1 MYTKKTYSNNVI
13 RIGGFAINTTYEI
26 LPDIFYVG
34 GSDRRIERF
43 ENMFPLP
50 HGVAYNSYLIVDEKT
65 ALLDTVDA
73 AISAEYIENI
83 LYVLKGRPLDYLVIN
98 HMEPDHCANIE
109 EILRRFP
116 DVKVIGNTKT
126 FQFFRQYYTMDMS
139 DNCIEVKEGQEI
151 NLGNHTLR
159 FYMAPM
165 VHWPEVMVTYETTKG
180 ILFSADAFGAFGAIS
195 GNIFADQVEYD
206 SFYLDEARR
215 YYTNIVGRYGNQVQA
230 LFKKLSGL
238 DIKMICALHGHIW
251 RGDMIPFIL
260 DKYDKWSRYIPE
272 KKGVVLAY
280 GSMYG
285 NTENAVNALAAKLA
299 QRGIEDIRVY
309 DVSKTH
315 PSYIIADI
323 FKYSHVVFA
332 APTYNMN
339 LYFPMDA
346 LLRELAVLNI
356 SNRKVALIGNHTW
369 ASAALKIMTEMI
381 NNMKDMELI
390 GPPLDIKSSL
400 RENREQELDDLAD
413 AIYKSM
419 QD

>member
-1 MYTKKTYSNNVI
+1 
-13 RIGGFAINTTYEI
+13 
-26 LPDIFYVG
+26 
-34 GSDRRIERF
+34 
-43 ENMFPLP
+43 MFPLP
-50 HGVAYNSYLIVDEKT
+50 HGVAYNSYLIMDEKT

-83 LYVLKGRPLDYLVIN
+83 LHVLNGRQLDYLVIN

-116 DVKVIGNTKT
+116 NVKVIGNTKT

-151 NLGNHTLR
+151 NLGKHNLR

-165 VHWPEVMVTYETTKG
+165 VHWPEVMVTYETTQG

-215 YYTNIVGRYGNQVQA
+215 YYTNIVGRYGTQVQA

-251 RGDMIPFIL
+251 RGDMIPYIM
-260 DKYDKWSRYIPE
+260 DKYNKWSNYEPE

-285 NTENAVNALAAKLA
+285 NTENAVNALAAKLS
-299 QRGIEDIRVY
+299 QRGIKDIRVY
-309 DVSKTH
+309 DISKTH
-315 PSYIIADI
+315 PSYIISDI

-339 LYFPMDA
+339 LYFPMDS

-356 SNRKVALIGNHTW
+356 SNRKVSLIGNHTW

-381 NNMKDMELI
+381 SNMKNMEI
-390 GPPLDIKSSL
+390 VGTPIDIKSSL
-400 RENREQELDDLAD
+400 REDREQELDDLAD

>member
-1 MYTKKTYSNNVI
+1 
-13 RIGGFAINTTYEI
+13 
-26 LPDIFYVG
+26 
-34 GSDRRIERF
+34 
-43 ENMFPLP
+43 MFPLP
-50 HGVAYNSYLIVDEKT
+50 HGVAYNSYIIIDEKT

-83 LYVLKGRPLDYLVIN
+83 LYVLKGRQLDYLVIN

-116 DVKVIGNTKT
+116 NVKVIGNAKT
-126 FQFFRQYYTMDMS
+126 FQFFSQYYTMDMS
-139 DNCIEVKEGQEI
+139 KNCIEVKEGNEI
-151 NLGNHTLR
+151 SLGKHTLR
-159 FYMAPM
+159 FYTAPM
-165 VHWPEVMVTYETTKG
+165 VHWPEVMVTYETTES
-180 ILFSADAFGAFGAIS
+180 ILFSADAFGSFGAIS

-238 DIKMICALHGHIW
+238 KINMICALHGHIW
-251 RGDMIPFIL
+251 RGDMISYIM
-260 DKYDKWSRYIPE
+260 DKYNKWSTYQPE

-299 QRGIEDIRVY
+299 QRGVQDIRVY

-332 APTYNMN
+332 SPTYNMH
-339 LYFPMDA
+339 LYFPMDS
-346 LLRELAVLNI
+346 LLRELTVLNI
-356 SNRKVALIGNHTW
+356 SNRKVSLIGNHTW

-381 NNMKDMELI
+381 GNMKNMELVGTPI
-390 GPPLDIKSSL
+390 DIKSFL
-400 RENREQELDDLAD
+400 RENREQELEDLAD
-413 AIYKSM
+413 AIYKSL